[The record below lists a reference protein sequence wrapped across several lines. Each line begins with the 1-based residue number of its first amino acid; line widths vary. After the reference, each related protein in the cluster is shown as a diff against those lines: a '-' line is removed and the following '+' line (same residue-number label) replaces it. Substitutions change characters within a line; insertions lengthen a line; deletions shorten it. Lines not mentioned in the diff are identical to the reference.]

1 MGLGSVMS
9 ACTLALRAPWRQ
21 PQFHQGLWTTLAE
34 GVLRMGRDVV
44 PMLPGAA
51 MGWGWGMV
59 KEILGRQWASLVPSR
74 SLPLALLSYFGHL
87 PLPLPL
93 TQSQWRGM
101 ASLPPSGA
109 GWWVSRS
116 KVEMSLAPAAG
127 LGG

>member
-1 MGLGSVMS
+1 MGLGSALS
-9 ACTLALRAPWRQ
+9 ACILALQAPWRQ

-74 SLPLALLSYFGHL
+74 SLPLALLVILDTF
-87 PLPLPL
+87 
-93 TQSQWRGM
+93 
-101 ASLPPSGA
+101 PSP
-109 GWWVSRS
+109 S
-116 KVEMSLAPAAG
+116 P
-127 LGG
+127 